1 MSIKIIYIV
10 LIVFVFLTNLKAQN
24 NTEVKIIDPKLQ
36 EITKPNLNGHNFI
49 VTSAFKSP
57 FINTSIKTLIG
68 VGQTLNLEL
77 PAVRVD
83 TFTIDRDIGSI
94 LITSVDLE
102 YEAKIRDWL
111 SFYMSYQIYGRLG
124 TKTAT
129 LIAQGVNL
137 SSGYQIGMMFKL
149 WEKKDM
155 LLSGT
160 VNVSNKSYTIVDL
173 ENYLS
178 NIIENGF
185 SENNKLVYSVP
196 SLSVLGGANYAWAID
211 RSWGLIATLEMGY
224 GESINKNSS
233 DNFLINTG
241 VSVDFDLLP
250 KSKVPIGFNLGYYNN
265 SFPAL
270 SGERIGNPQNFFGQ
284 IAYTG
289 RDDLGIGVE
298 LSYQLSK
305 PSSYNT
311 DGKTTKF
318 LTIYGNLKYYF

>member
-1 MSIKIIYIV
+1 MSFKYIYIV
-10 LIVFVFLTNLKAQN
+10 FFICVIFTNSKAQN
-24 NTEVKIIDPKLQ
+24 NIEQKILDRDLP

-49 VTSAFKSP
+49 PTSAFKGP
-57 FINTSIKTLIG
+57 FINTSIKTLLG
-68 VGQTLNLEL
+68 VGQTLGLKL
-77 PAVRVD
+77 PAVRLD
-83 TFTIDRDIGSI
+83 TFSLNRDIGSI
-94 LITSVDLE
+94 LITSLDVE
-102 YEAKIRDWL
+102 YEAQIRDWL
-111 SFYMSYQIYGRLG
+111 SFYLSYQIYGRLG
-124 TKTAT
+124 TKTTT

-137 SSGYQIGMMFKL
+137 SSGYQMGMLFKI

-173 ENYLS
+173 ENYIT

-185 SENNKLVYSVP
+185 DEDNVLVYSVP
-196 SLSVLGGANYAWAID
+196 SLSVLGGANYAWAINK
-211 RSWGLIATLEMGY
+211 SWGLMATLEMGY
-224 GESINKNSS
+224 GESINKRSN

-250 KSKVPIGFNLGYYNN
+250 KSKIPIGFNLGYYNN

-289 RDDLGIGVE
+289 RNDLAAGIE

-305 PSSYNT
+305 PESYNT
-311 DGKTTKF
+311 DGKVIKF
-318 LTIYGNLKYYF
+318 LTVYGNLKYYF

>member
-1 MSIKIIYIV
+1 MSIKYFYIV
-10 LIVFVFLTNLKAQN
+10 FFIYVFSNNLIAQDKIDQ
-24 NTEVKIIDPKLQ
+24 KIIVYDQP

-68 VGQTLNLEL
+68 VGQTLDLEL
-77 PAVRVD
+77 PALRLD
-83 TFTIDRDIGSI
+83 SITINRDIGSI
-94 LITSVDLE
+94 LISSIDLE
-102 YEAKIRDWL
+102 YEAKIKEWI

-124 TKTAT
+124 TKTST

-149 WEKKDM
+149 WEKKNM

-173 ENYLS
+173 ENYIS
-178 NIIENGF
+178 GIIENGF
-185 SENNKLVYSVP
+185 NEDNILVYSVP

-211 RSWGLIATLEMGY
+211 RSWGLLAILEMGY

-241 VSVDFDLLP
+241 ISVDFDLLP

-289 RDDLGIGVE
+289 RDDLGLGVE